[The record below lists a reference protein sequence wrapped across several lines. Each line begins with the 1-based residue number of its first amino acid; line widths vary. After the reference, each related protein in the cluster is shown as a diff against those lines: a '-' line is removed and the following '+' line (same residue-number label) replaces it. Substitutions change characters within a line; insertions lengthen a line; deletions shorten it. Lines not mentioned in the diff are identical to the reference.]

1 MTFYYACIIIDVCI
15 GYLSPSNYKLDGDR
29 DCASFLHYYI
39 HNISNSAWYIIGNLQ
54 MIAEGLNEE
63 MNEWNLE
70 TANVLGDSWRRGF
83 LHLKDNIKK
92 YMLKTTL
99 LEVDIV

>member
-1 MTFYYACIIIDVCI
+1 
-15 GYLSPSNYKLDGDR
+15 
-29 DCASFLHYYI
+29 
-39 HNISNSAWYIIGNLQ
+39 

-70 TANVLGDSWRRGF
+70 TANILGDVSWRRGF

-92 YMLKTTL
+92 YMSKNTL

>member
-1 MTFYYACIIIDVCI
+1 
-15 GYLSPSNYKLDGDR
+15 
-29 DCASFLHYYI
+29 
-39 HNISNSAWYIIGNLQ
+39 

-63 MNEWNLE
+63 INEWNLE
-70 TANVLGDSWRRGF
+70 TANVLGDSWGRGF

-92 YMLKTTL
+92 YMSKNTL